1 MADIRFYHLERQN
14 LDAALPALVAKALSK
29 GHKIIIKAPDNSEVE
44 RLNGHL
50 WTYDPNSFIPHG
62 SMKDSHESDQPVWL
76 TDNDE
81 IPNGADVLILTHNC
95 EHTQIDQFKLVCNMF
110 DGRNENAVQKA
121 RQDWKTFKDGKHELT
136 YWQQSANGGWT
147 EKS

>member
-14 LDAALPALVAKALSK
+14 LDTALPALVTKALSK
-29 GHKIIIKAPDNSEVE
+29 GHKIVIKAPDNNEVE

-62 SMKDSHESDQPVWL
+62 SPKDGNKTDQPVFL
-76 TDNDE
+76 TDSDE

-95 EHTQIDQFKLVCNMF
+95 EHAEIDKFKLVCNMF
-110 DGRNENAVQKA
+110 DGRNDDAVQTA
-121 RQDWKTFKDGKHELT
+121 RNHWKTLKEADHELT
-136 YWQQSANGGWT
+136 YWQQSANGGWA